1 MARLSRNQILYDG
14 CYSHVISR
22 SIRKMEIFR
31 DEEDFKDFLDAL
43 LRAKRES
50 GFKIYHYC
58 LMHTHFHLAVEIPDV
73 QDFSRAVQKLKS
85 QYICRFHSKYK
96 ISGPVW
102 RERYQSLLIEDE
114 RYLYACG
121 QYIEDNPVK
130 AGMVSVSRN
139 WKYSSSAYYS
149 SGCKDEIVDGYGV
162 NNNPAIPSDVDM
174 EDATFFENGV
184 GIGSGYFRLQLNK
197 STKLERQDLN
207 VE

>member
-1 MARLSRNQILYDG
+1 MRQTGKQDELLSRQQTL
-14 CYSHVISR
+14 
-22 SIRKMEIFR
+22 KPF
-31 DEEDFKDFLDAL
+31 
-43 LRAKRES
+43 AKTTE
-50 GFKIYHYC
+50 F
-58 LMHTHFHLAVEIPDV
+58 MLANFIERVQQMGNDVELVAIPDV

-149 SGCKDEIVDGYGV
+149 SVV
-162 NNNPAIPSDVDM
+162 Q
-174 EDATFFENGV
+174 
-184 GIGSGYFRLQLNK
+184 R
-197 STKLERQDLN
+197 
-207 VE
+207 